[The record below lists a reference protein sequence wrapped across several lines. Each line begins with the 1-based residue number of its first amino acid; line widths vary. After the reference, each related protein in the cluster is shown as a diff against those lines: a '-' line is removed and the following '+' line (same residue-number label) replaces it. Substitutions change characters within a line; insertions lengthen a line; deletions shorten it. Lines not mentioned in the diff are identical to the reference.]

1 MRPVRAI
8 AVTTAVAIAVA
19 GCVGPFADDDLPS
32 PPSSSSASK
41 GATPSPTRTTDLGRA
56 ERELTDTEAKQALP
70 KKPAGATPN
79 ESASVKQRRTDPEI
93 CLDLLRLGWQGRT
106 AKAMRTAYAESD
118 YFTDA
123 DDVATY
129 QGYTLSVSSHSS
141 PVSPNLLNRAGD
153 ALGQCE
159 TFAFTGTSAG
169 SSFDDRILAEGL
181 PVRNIGEQTFAVRL
195 TSFVTLKGTT
205 HRIYLDH
212 LDVRVGRNLVSVRS
226 ASYRESN
233 STAELEKKAQEILD
247 NLAK

>member
-1 MRPVRAI
+1 MRPARAI
-8 AVTTAVAIAVA
+8 AVTTVTALAVA
-19 GCVGPFADDDLPS
+19 GCVGPLAGDDPSS
-32 PPSSSSASK
+32 PPSSSSASQ
-41 GATPSPTRTTDLGRA
+41 GTTPSPTRSTDFGRA
-56 ERELTDTEAKQALP
+56 ERELTDAEAKQVLP
-70 KKPAGATPN
+70 ERPADATPN
-79 ESASVKQRRTDPEI
+79 ESATVKQRRTDPEVCI
-93 CLDLLRLGWQGRT
+93 DLLRLGWQGRT
-106 AKAMRTAYAESD
+106 AKTMRTAYAESD

-123 DDVATY
+123 DDLETY

-141 PVSPNLLNRAGD
+141 PVSPGLLSRAGD

-159 TFAFTGTSAG
+159 AFAFTGTSAG

-195 TSFVTLKGTT
+195 TSFVTLKGRT

-212 LDVRVGRNLVSVRS
+212 LDVRVGHNLVSVRS

-233 STAELEKKAQEILD
+233 GTEELEKKAQEILD